1 MPTAHA
7 HWKDSASRYLTTVAI
22 FLFWAAFVLGWVRVI
37 STRPHSEVIEGLVA
51 VGAMALSLGLGL
63 ALWVRHCLHGAP
75 KPALHLL
82 KRCIFD
88 HDHFGRP
95 IHVLAPATLGAKHMV
110 LLIQDGRK
118 IYQVP
123 ELAAMER
130 ELEEEEVLAS

>member
-7 HWKDSASRYLTTVAI
+7 HWKDSAPRYVTAVAI
-22 FLFWAAFVLGWVRVI
+22 ALFWAVFVLGWARVI
-37 STRPHSEVIEGLVA
+37 STQAGSEVIEGLLT

-63 ALWVRHCLHGAP
+63 ALWIRHCLHLAP

-82 KRCIFD
+82 RRSIFD

-95 IHVLAPATLGAKHMV
+95 ICVLAPATLGAKHMV
-110 LLIQDGRK
+110 VLIQDGRK

-123 ELAAMER
+123 ELPAVEG